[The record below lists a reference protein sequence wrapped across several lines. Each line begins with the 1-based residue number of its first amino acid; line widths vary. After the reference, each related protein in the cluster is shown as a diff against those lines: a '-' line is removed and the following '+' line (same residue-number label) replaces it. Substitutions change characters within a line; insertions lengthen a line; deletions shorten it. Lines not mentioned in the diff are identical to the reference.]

1 MIVRDRPS
9 ALGLMLAWKG
19 SVVPHILPH
28 ILLAGLFAAAV
39 TWVSRHHHLDGIVEY
54 TLLPFTLMGIALSIL
69 LSVRNTATYNR
80 WWEARQQWG
89 RMVYEMRSLARAG
102 GIYLSPE
109 RRHKLVMRA
118 LAHAHLLR
126 GQLRDENVRA
136 DLPSS
141 LPVALV
147 DEALGSRN
155 PAAFMLQ
162 QAGNVV
168 AEAHRAGDIDSVA
181 AAALDQHLHG
191 LAGIQAAS
199 ERIAQT
205 PLPFAYTLL
214 AHRTAYVYCYLL
226 PFGLVP
232 GAGWFTPVFTAT
244 VAYTFFGLDRLSEQL
259 EFPFGRQANDLPLDA
274 ICRVHEISVAEALGE
289 PAPEPLQPEMFQLQ

>member
-1 MIVRDRPS
+1 MIVRDRPG

-19 SVVPHILPH
+19 SVLPHIFPH
-28 ILLAGLFAAAV
+28 ILLAGLFATAV
-39 TWVSRHHHLDGIVEY
+39 TWVSRHHYLDGIVEY

-102 GIYLSPE
+102 GIYLGPE
-109 RRHKLVMRA
+109 RRRELMMRA

-126 GQLRDENVRA
+126 GQLREEEVRA
-136 DLPSS
+136 DLPAS
-141 LPVALV
+141 LSAALV
-147 DEALGSRN
+147 DLALGTRN

-162 QAGNVV
+162 QAGEVV
-168 AEAHRAGDIDSVA
+168 AEARRAGEIDSVA
-181 AAALDQHLHG
+181 AAALDRHLHG
-191 LAGIQAAS
+191 MAGIQSAS

-232 GAGWFTPVFTAT
+232 GAGWFTPVFTAI

-259 EFPFGRQANDLPLDA
+259 EFPFGRQTNDLPLDA
-274 ICRVHEISVAEALGE
+274 ICRVHEISVAEALGD
-289 PAPEPLQPEMFQLQ
+289 PAPEPLRPVEFELQ